1 MKNIAIAIA
10 MHFKPSQKT
19 LEANFPGKGK
29 ELRDLITG
37 KIEPESYKTVA
48 RLCSECYSYP
58 DYSHML
64 MTAINEVIEGHGVE
78 YIRPKDDD
86 HPSYEYINMGDTY
99 NATILLRD
107 DGKLIVSSWGD
118 IVEKHMDWYE

>member
-1 MKNIAIAIA
+1 MNRISIT
-10 MHFKPSQKT
+10 MHNKPSQKT
-19 LEANFPGKGK
+19 LETAFPGKGK

-37 KIEPESYKTVA
+37 KRDPERFYRSVVDLVMRAYHRPSYS
-48 RLCSECYSYP
+48 R
-58 DYSHML
+58 ML